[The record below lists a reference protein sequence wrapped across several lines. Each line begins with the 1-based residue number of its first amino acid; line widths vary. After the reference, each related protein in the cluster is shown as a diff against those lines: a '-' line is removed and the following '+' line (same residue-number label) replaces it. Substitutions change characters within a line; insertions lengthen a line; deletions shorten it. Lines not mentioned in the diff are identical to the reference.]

1 MKNWK
6 SFLALVALLTF
17 NFAPTAGANDLVGLR
32 ETTEVSYS
40 LIGVQDAHNLGFK
53 GKDQVIV
60 FIDDGV
66 DASHPYLKEAVIDG
80 FCSSR
85 AACGEDFLKSGVLQG
100 GLKPPTNPSVHG
112 MMVAGII
119 AGRANSNAPGGVAP
133 EAKVISITNTNGNN
147 EGLFAAFD
155 WILEAKKRYN
165 IVAMSGS
172 FGIQNFSDRSDL
184 NGCLGPSSEL
194 DTRIKALADAGIIP
208 VFAAGNDSNPFKT
221 NYPSCLPS
229 VVSVGATT
237 AAGKLQG
244 YSNVSGKMTVLAPSD
259 VMSASQ
265 TGNYFLSGG
274 TSAAAPVVAGAVA
287 LLKEAK
293 PSATVDE
300 IKRALQSTNRYLSDI
315 YWRDI
320 PILHIPTAIKSIQ
333 SGNYIPARVIGGD
346 GQGAVSKEVTAEA
359 ETLKKEL
366 IQVNSQV
373 VTLTNSI
380 KSLEDQLGALKK
392 RLKSICKAKPRPRG
406 C

>member
-1 MKNWK
+1 
-6 SFLALVALLTF
+6 
-17 NFAPTAGANDLVGLR
+17 
-32 ETTEVSYS
+32 
-40 LIGVQDAHNLGFK
+40 
-53 GKDQVIV
+53 
-60 FIDDGV
+60 
-66 DASHPYLKEAVIDG
+66 
-80 FCSSR
+80 
-85 AACGEDFLKSGVLQG
+85 
-100 GLKPPTNPSVHG
+100 
-112 MMVAGII
+112 
-119 AGRANSNAPGGVAP
+119 
-133 EAKVISITNTNGNN
+133 
-147 EGLFAAFD
+147 
-155 WILEAKKRYN
+155 
-165 IVAMSGS
+165 
-172 FGIQNFSDRSDL
+172 
-184 NGCLGPSSEL
+184 L

-208 VFAAGNDSNPFKT
+208 VFATGNESNPFKT

-265 TGNYFLSGG
+265 TGNYFLGGG

-333 SGNYIPARVIGGD
+333 SGNFIPARVIGGD
-346 GQGAVSKEVTAEA
+346 GQGAVSKEATAEA
-359 ETLKKEL
+359 ETLMKEL

-373 VTLTNSI
+373 VTLMNSI
-380 KSLEDQLGALKK
+380 KSFKDQLKTLKK
-392 RLKSICKAKPRPRG
+392 KLKLICKAKPRPRG